1 MDVKLLAIW
10 LFDNSCCKFG
20 ILLCFV
26 GSGANGVFRNI
37 IKKENCKHD
46 HILHNFG
53 NFCFAYDTM
62 VIGLLMIL
70 TYV

>member
-1 MDVKLLAIW
+1 MDVELLAIW
-10 LFDNSCCKFG
+10 LFDDSRG
-20 ILLCFV
+20 ELGVLLCVV
-26 GSGANGVFRNI
+26 GSGANGVFRDI

-46 HILHNFG
+46 HILHNSG
-53 NFCFAYDTM
+53 NFCFAYDAM